1 MRTLWA
7 FWRNQFTNYLYTYQH
22 AKLVW
27 AQVWVWNLLFWA
39 IVLLTYIISPHGEVY
54 LLEKCCYVF
63 AQYDA
68 LHYLVSAPLLRGKL
82 RCQLKLLK
90 KVWIYSNNLWCV
102 LDGAESTQQRRHVS
116 LYTFRWWCLVEI
128 ICISIQTSIH
138 RLHTLIQLSSLK
150 NFYS

>member
-1 MRTLWA
+1 M
-7 FWRNQFTNYLYTYQH
+7 
-22 AKLVW
+22 LVW
-27 AQVWVWNLLFWA
+27 AQASVWNLLFWA

-138 RLHTLIQLSSLK
+138 RLHLNTIVITQEFLFLDLSHKQLRQDTTIEAANGSSI
-150 NFYS
+150 